1 MATRSPQPPMQTL
14 RVSRQ
19 PAWWGTANANLFW
32 AEVDDEWDET
42 WKIWEPA
49 NAEEVKAA
57 QRFWEAGQSAEWDDG
72 SYVKLQVPEGAN
84 IRIGKPDIARAEVP
98 SSETAVEDP
107 LLAALRR
114 HAGNLVRALESVEGQ
129 ASFDAKGLTSVSLR
143 YTQITDVGM
152 SALAEQTG
160 ITDLTMA
167 PGMTDAA
174 LASVANMKSLRR
186 LGLEKMRFQGDGL
199 KYLSAMIDLQSLSL
213 FESEI
218 GEGALNHLPRL
229 PGLIQLNLNMT
240 RVPDSALEPLARI
253 SSLKDL
259 SLGQSQVTGSGLRFL
274 QKLRKL
280 EELSLYQSAMTG
292 LGLSELKGFPALKQL
307 DLSLTQ
313 VDDAGMDY
321 LSRLQSLEIVLLERT
336 QITDAAI
343 PALAR
348 CPSLK
353 FVNANETAVTF
364 DGVLRLKQLRP
375 DCEITAVNA
384 ERLRATKVEKAE
396 LLTRYESRRPR
407 PVAESWRRIETWL
420 KDHAPQI
427 FATLR
432 PGASEEEL
440 RRIEQTIGQ
449 SLPDDVRESYRI
461 HDGQNRWI
469 DDDDYVPGVFFGLC
483 PRPLHYD
490 EGVEWCWL
498 HRTARNPED
507 FDESNP
513 EVRERFQSF
522 PKGAIRLAWMRAGW
536 VPLYWDSGRS
546 FLGVDLDPA
555 PEGTVGQVIPF
566 GWDFGVG
573 SAQKYVLAPSWAH
586 FLEDV
591 ADELEA
597 GHGEV
602 APREAVGDDW
612 FTLRGYGHFWN
623 AIPDWSRAKLPNV
636 SHP

>member
-1 MATRSPQPPMQTL
+1 MQTL

-19 PAWWGTANANLFW
+19 PDWWGAANQNLFW
-32 AEVDDEWDET
+32 AEVDEDWDET
-42 WKIWEPA
+42 WKVWEPA
-49 NAEEVKAA
+49 NAAEVKAA
-57 QRFWEAGQSAEWDDG
+57 KRFWKAGQSAEWDDG
-72 SYVKLQVPEGAN
+72 SYVKLQVPERAN
-84 IRIGKPDIARAEVP
+84 IRIGKPDIARAEIP
-98 SSETAVEDP
+98 SSESAVDDP
-107 LLAALRR
+107 LLVALKR
-114 HAGNLVRALESVEGQ
+114 HAGDLVRALESVEGQ

-143 YTQITDVGM
+143 YTRITDAGM
-152 SALAEQTG
+152 TALADQTG
-160 ITDLTMA
+160 ILEFTVA

-174 LASVANMKSLRR
+174 LASIANMKSLRR
-186 LGLEKMRFQGDGL
+186 LNLENMSLQGDGL
-199 KYLSAMIDLQSLSL
+199 KYLTGMKELQSLSL

-218 GEGALNHLPRL
+218 GEGALNYL
-229 PGLIQLNLNMT
+229 PGLPELTQLNLNMT
-240 RVPDSALEPLARI
+240 RVPDAALESLASI
-253 SSLKDL
+253 TSLKDL
-259 SLGQSQVTGSGLRFL
+259 SLGQSQVMGPGLRFL

-292 LGLSELKGFPALKQL
+292 LGLAELNGFPALKQL

-313 VDDAGMDY
+313 VDNAGIEY
-321 LSRLQSLEIVLLERT
+321 LPRLPSLEYVLLEQT

-364 DGVLRLKQLRP
+364 DGVKRLKQLRP

-384 ERLRATKVEKAE
+384 ERLRTTKVAKAE
-396 LLTRYESRRPR
+396 LLPR
-407 PVAESWRRIETWL
+407 HECRQPQPVAHSWRRIEIWL
-420 KDHAPQI
+420 KDQAPQI
-427 FATLR
+427 LATLR
-432 PGASEEEL
+432 PGVSEDEI
-440 RRIEQTIGQ
+440 RRIEQTIGK

-469 DDDDYVPGVFFGLC
+469 DEDDYVPGVFFGLC

-490 EGVEWCWL
+490 EGVEWCWR
-498 HRTARNPED
+498 HRTASNPEN
-507 FDESNP
+507 FDETNP

-522 PKGAIRLAWMRAGW
+522 PEGAIRLAWMRPGW
-536 VPLYWDSGRS
+536 IPLYWDSGRS
-546 FLGVDLDPA
+546 FLGVDLDPG

-597 GHGEV
+597 GHGDV

-636 SHP
+636 PHP